1 MLTEAQQMEELTW
14 KRRRDKF
21 VSEGL
26 PMEEAGELAGHMM
39 LRDREGGLDD
49 RRVCFECRHLAVK
62 YCTVIKDRFGRP
74 SQQLRFILQR
84 CPSFELKG
92 KK

>member
-1 MLTEAQQMEELTW
+1 MTEAEEMEELVW

-21 VSEGL
+21 VVEGL
-26 PMEEAGELAGHMM
+26 PLEEANELAAHMM

-49 RRVCFECRHLAVK
+49 RRVCFECKHLAVK
-62 YCTVIKDRFGRP
+62 YCTAIKDRFGRP
-74 SQQLRFILQR
+74 SMQLRFILQR
-84 CPSFELKG
+84 CDYFQLKG